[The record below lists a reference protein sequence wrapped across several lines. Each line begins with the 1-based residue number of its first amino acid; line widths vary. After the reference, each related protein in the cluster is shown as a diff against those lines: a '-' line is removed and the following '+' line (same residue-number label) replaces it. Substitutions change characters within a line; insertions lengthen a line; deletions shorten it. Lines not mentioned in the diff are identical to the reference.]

1 MNHKVLYMK
10 NEQKYIKD
18 LNEIR
23 SMMERST
30 KFLSLTGWS
39 GIMAGLYALAGI
51 YIAYGLISSQTE
63 GYSYNMFSGPD
74 LPAVVLELFLLGAV
88 ILVLAVGTAVFL
100 SYRNARKSGDK
111 LWNGAARRL
120 AVNMAIPLVS
130 GGILIL
136 ILTSNGLFGLSA
148 PLSLVFYGLAL
159 FNASK
164 FTYEEF
170 RYLGIIEIALG
181 LAATYF
187 IGYSLWFWA
196 IGFGVMH
203 IIYGIY
209 MQLRYG
215 K

>member
-1 MNHKVLYMK
+1 MK

-39 GIMAGLYALAGI
+39 GIMAGLYALAGV
-51 YIAYGLISSQTE
+51 YIAYSLIDESAE
-63 GYSYNMFSGPD
+63 GYTYNMFSGPE
-74 LPAVVLELFLLGAV
+74 LPAVITELFLLAVV
-88 ILVLAVGTAVFL
+88 ILVLSIGTAVFL
-100 SYRNARKSGDK
+100 SYRNAKRSGEK

-120 AVNMAIPLVS
+120 AVNMAIPLIS

-136 ILTSNGLFGLSA
+136 ILASNGLFGLSA

-181 LAATYF
+181 LTATYF

-196 IGFGVMH
+196 VGFGIMH